1 MTKIN
6 VHQKAVVVNSENKF
20 LALKKSYGQKT
31 WDLPGGAVEIPE
43 EHEIAL
49 RREIREEA
57 GIEIDSVVVPLQ
69 VVSGY
74 NKEDDEYFLFI
85 GYRAAVR
92 KESVVLSD
100 EHTDYRWVTKEE
112 FLQLDATPY
121 LKEFVAG
128 YF

>member
-6 VHQKAVVVNSENKF
+6 FHQKAILVNSENKF

-43 EHEIAL
+43 EHETGL
-49 RREIREEA
+49 RREIREET
-57 GIEIDSVVVPLQ
+57 GIEIDSAIVPLQ

-85 GYRAAVR
+85 GYRAAAR
-92 KESVVLSD
+92 KESVTLSD

-121 LKEFVAG
+121 LKEFIAD